1 MRGIFVTALNET
13 AILELPE
20 PEIGPYEALVEVEAC
35 GICNSTDWKIIEGEF
50 QGGTF
55 PILLGH
61 ESVGRVIRTGERV
74 RSFRAGD
81 RVLRANLR
89 DEHVPYPGG
98 RSRWGGF
105 AERAIVTD
113 AWAQQEV
120 PYNAFPHP
128 QQIVPPEI
136 PPAEAVALI
145 TLKETISCLRRSD
158 VGPGQSLAIV
168 GSGPVAQALVTCAKL
183 SGIAPVVAFGR
194 RSRWAETFARLGADA
209 YVAAGEGPLDVD
221 AAPRAARTI
230 LEAGGFDRAIE
241 AVGSAA
247 ALARCLEVVR
257 PDGRVNV
264 YGVAPASAPH
274 PEDALAD
281 PRVYRSRVV
290 EAEAHEQLL
299 AWVGQGKVRLA
310 DWISHTMPWTDYQR
324 GFEMV
329 QEKRATKVALMF

>member
-1 MRGIFVTALNET
+1 MRGIFVTAVNET

-20 PEIGPYEALVEVEAC
+20 PETGPYEALVEVEAC

-74 RSFRAGD
+74 RSFQVGD
-81 RVLRANLR
+81 RVLRSNLR

-105 AERAIVTD
+105 VERAIVTD
-113 AWAQQEV
+113 VWSERGA

-145 TLKETISCLRRSD
+145 TLKETISCLGRSE

-168 GSGPVAQALVTCAKL
+168 GSGPVAQALVHVAKL
-183 SGIAPVVAFGR
+183 SGIGPVVAIGR
-194 RSRWAETFARLGADA
+194 RPRWAADFARLGADA
-209 YVAAGEGPLDVD
+209 YVAAGEGPLEMDQVPP
-221 AAPRAARTI
+221 AVRAI
-230 LEAGGFDRAIE
+230 LEASGFDRAIE
-241 AVGSAA
+241 AVGSPA
-247 ALARCLEVVR
+247 ALARCMEVVR
-257 PDGRVNV
+257 PEGRINV
-264 YGVAPASAPH
+264 YGVAPASAPY
-274 PEDALAD
+274 PEEAMAD
-281 PRVYRSRVV
+281 PRVYRSRVM

-299 AWVGQGKVRLA
+299 EWVREGKVRLA
-310 DWISHTMPWTDYQR
+310 DWISHTMRWTEYER

-329 QEKRATKVALMF
+329 QDKRATKVALRF

>member
-1 MRGIFVTALNET
+1 MRGIFVTSLNET
-13 AILELPE
+13 AIMELPE

-61 ESVGRVIRTGERV
+61 ESVGRVIRIGEQV
-74 RSFRAGD
+74 RSFRVGD
-81 RVLRANLR
+81 RVLRSNLR

-105 AERAIVTD
+105 VERAIVTD
-113 AWAQQEV
+113 IWAQQGV
-120 PYNAFPHP
+120 PYNATLHP

-136 PPAEAVALI
+136 PPDEAVALI
-145 TLKETISCLRRSD
+145 TLKETISCLGRSD
-158 VGPGQSLAIV
+158 VGRGQSLAVV
-168 GSGPVAQALVTCAKL
+168 GSGPVAQALVFCAKL
-183 SGIAPVVAFGR
+183 SGIAPVVAIGR
-194 RSRWAETFARLGADA
+194 RTRWAETFARLGADA
-209 YVAAGEGPLDVD
+209 YVAAAEGPLDVD
-221 AAPRAARTI
+221 AVPPEVRAI

-241 AVGSAA
+241 AVGSPA
-247 ALARCLEVVR
+247 ALDRCLEVVR
-257 PDGRVNV
+257 PEGRVNV
-264 YGVAPASAPH
+264 YGVAPASTPY
-274 PEDALAD
+274 PEGAMSD

-299 AWVGQGKVRLA
+299 AWVGEGKVRPA
-310 DWISHTMPWTDYQR
+310 DWISDTMLWTDYRR

-329 QEKRATKVALMF
+329 QDKRATKVALAF